1 MFSEEWNKIY
11 KTNLQLS
18 AWPWSD
24 LVSFVNKYRN
34 KKNKKKISV
43 LELGCGAGSNIPFF
57 HQLQYDYYS
66 VEGSSEIVNRLKK
79 KYPKFKR
86 KIVVGDFT
94 KKIPFK
100 KKFNII
106 IDRGSMTHNDVLAI
120 KKSLVL
126 VSKSLKKDGIFMG
139 FDWFS
144 KNDSDF
150 NKGEKVDNFT
160 KTNIRTGKLKNVG
173 KIYFTDLKNLKKL
186 FYKWK
191 ILEIYEKV
199 YKYHKPQKNFKR
211 ASWAIVAKKK

>member
-18 AWPWSD
+18 VWPWSD

-34 KKNKKKISV
+34 KKNKNKISV
-43 LELGCGAGSNIPFF
+43 LELGCGAGANIPFF

-66 VEGSSEIVNRLKK
+66 VEGSSDIVKKLKK
-79 KYPKFKR
+79 KYPKLKQ
-86 KIVVGDFT
+86 KIKVGDFT
-94 KKIPFK
+94 NEIPFK
-100 KKFNII
+100 TKFNII
-106 IDRGSMTHNDVLAI
+106 IDRGSMTHNDDLAI
-120 KKSLVL
+120 KKSLML
-126 VSKSLKKDGIFMG
+126 ISKSLKKGGIFMG

-150 NKGEKVDNFT
+150 KKGDKVDNFT
-160 KTNIRTGKLKNVG
+160 KTNIKTGKLKNVG

-186 FYKWK
+186 FNKWK
-191 ILEIYEKV
+191 ILEIYEKI